1 MTEFGSAPLDT
12 SDMLAVHSVF
22 RRSLASAPDFVASA
36 QGDDERRA
44 LMANYY
50 GNLMAFLQ
58 VHHEGEEM
66 LVFPL
71 LHERAPGQ
79 MALIDEAT
87 SQHHE
92 VVAHMDSC
100 TARIGEWESTG
111 DTAGAPLVQALGDL
125 EAALN
130 PHLSQEEAEI
140 LPLANAHLA
149 AEEWGK
155 LPGHGMQNFTG
166 DKIWLILG
174 LIRENMTQQQRDDM
188 LAHMPPP
195 PREMWQNM
203 GEDAYNAM
211 IAQVRQTT

>member
-36 QGDDERRA
+36 KGDDARRA
-44 LMANYY
+44 LLANYFA
-50 GNLMAFLQ
+50 NLMAFLR

-71 LHERAPGQ
+71 LRERAPGQ

-87 SQHHE
+87 TQHHE
-92 VVAHMDSC
+92 VVTHMDSC
-100 TARIGEWESTG
+100 TERIGEWGST
-111 DTAGAPLVQALGDL
+111 DDAAAPLVQALGDL

-140 LPLANAHLA
+140 LPLASAHLA
-149 AEEWGK
+149 AEEWGR

-174 LIRENMTQQQRDDM
+174 LIRENMTQQQRDGM

-203 GEDAYNAM
+203 GEDAFNAM